1 MLSSQMIPSR
11 TPTILLSYFG
21 LNSACLIK
29 SMKSCGL
36 FSTAISIC
44 FWIIGQ
50 TSAILSTAIRS
61 LMNLA
66 LTTKSH
72 FLSLIK
78 KYHWLFAVISHNRSW
93 PICLC
98 FRVIQG
104 FCTLFMHATQN
115 SCFRSHLYTA
125 VYDHFCSGLILCW
138 KTTNSIQSVCWTVC
152 GMVSCLMCHNLPILE
167 QGPFQAPSATI
178 DCLQ

>member
-1 MLSSQMIPSR
+1 MLLSQTIPAR
-11 TPTILLSYFG
+11 TPTILSSCSG
-21 LNSACLIK
+21 LNSACLMK
-29 SMKSCGL
+29 SMKICGL

-44 FWIIGQ
+44 FWIIEQ
-50 TSAILSTAIRS
+50 TFAILSTVIRS

-72 FLSLIK
+72 FLPLIK
-78 KYHWLFAVISHNRSW
+78 NYHWLFAVISHNRSW
-93 PICLC
+93 LICLC
-98 FRVIQG
+98 SRVTQG

-115 SCFRSHLYTA
+115 SCFRNHLYTA

-138 KTTNSIQSVCWTVC
+138 KTMNSIQSVCWTVC
-152 GMVSCLMCHNLPILE
+152 GMVSCLICHNLPILE
-167 QGPFQAPSATI
+167 QGPFRAPSATI